1 MVWLQQSVGSA
12 CHAAQLTRHA
22 QLLQNLGRGSRRDRV
37 AAKFVESEFE
47 KVDRLMEIY
56 TVGLPAMACPLLA
69 VLDAWCRLRLAGV

>member
-1 MVWLQQSVGSA
+1 MSWLHEGVGSA
-12 CHAAQLTRHA
+12 RHAAQLTRHT

-56 TVGLPAMACPLLA
+56 TVGLPAMACPLLSA
-69 VLDAWCRLRLAGV
+69 LYA